1 LEQFS
6 YWQHGYHTYDVVYTM
21 NGCLTGLA
29 AITGPCASVDTWAAV
44 IIGIGSGIV
53 YTAGSKLMIKLR
65 IDDAVCICR
74 SSRDAMWA
82 LDLSEFSLV
91 AG

>member
-1 LEQFS
+1 MLVPSFVPLLFSLCMFLLFS

-65 IDDAVCICR
+65 IDDAVCISCH
-74 SSRDAMWA
+74 
-82 LDLSEFSLV
+82 L
-91 AG
+91 